1 MVGEVS
7 QLPDWQDIPVVINFC
22 NNKQGKGD
30 EEKHPEDPTIAI
42 PFDEEFPALI
52 RVCVVGHSFIR
63 RLRDHLF
70 VEKGPDFNMG
80 LDRGSVKVTF
90 LSRGGMTASSYW
102 NGTSHRVKNLHPHI
116 VYLEVGSNDA
126 ANVLVNPN
134 MIVNQMSAISRDLV
148 QSGVQQVMFGQVL
161 WRDDAGIP
169 IDLPTYNWKV
179 VLLNR
184 IMAQVLPNLPC
195 TSFWKHRGIWNS
207 QFPILDDGGVHL
219 SAIGNHRLYRSIRG
233 AIIHAVPFVHP

>member
-90 LSRGGMTASSYW
+90 LSRGG
-102 NGTSHRVKNLHPHI
+102 
-116 VYLEVGSNDA
+116 
-126 ANVLVNPN
+126 
-134 MIVNQMSAISRDLV
+134 
-148 QSGVQQVMFGQVL
+148 
-161 WRDDAGIP
+161 
-169 IDLPTYNWKV
+169 
-179 VLLNR
+179 
-184 IMAQVLPNLPC
+184 
-195 TSFWKHRGIWNS
+195 
-207 QFPILDDGGVHL
+207 DDGKQLLEWYKSQSQEFTPAYSL
-219 SAIGNHRLYRSIRG
+219 SGG
-233 AIIHAVPFVHP
+233 WF